1 MHVCVRVICNIII
14 DLFIINLQLFVPL
27 QTRRQRAPY
36 EYVCEAE
43 RADSS
48 KVTWCLPR
56 DRKPPRPP

>member
-48 KVTWCLPR
+48 KVT
-56 DRKPPRPP
+56 